1 MSGQHYG
8 MHCITMQTIPINR
21 SLRNYNVLQSKEN
34 LKRQVR
40 EIMDKD
46 FVVLDQST
54 SIIEAAKTMKK
65 NGVSSI
71 LVEDSNS
78 DIIGIVTERD
88 ILYRVV
94 AEAKGIFKVSI
105 GRIMTSPLITIGTDT
120 TCIDAIVIM
129 RKKGLR
135 RLPVIDDGKTVGV
148 VTLMSLVGS
157 TPSRN
162 IDLVELEISTRQL
175 ERSIR
180 CPYCQSE
187 FNDKIDLSSHIDRI
201 HLGSG
206 LLEGNL
212 RNWE

>member
-1 MSGQHYG
+1 

-21 SLRNYNVLQSKEN
+21 SLGNYNLLQSKEN

-65 NGVSSI
+65 KGVSSI

-78 DIIGIVTERD
+78 DIIGIVSERD

-105 GRIMTSPLITIGTDT
+105 GRIMSSPLITIGTDT

-129 RKKGLR
+129 RKKG
-135 RLPVIDDGKTVGV
+135 
-148 VTLMSLVGS
+148 
-157 TPSRN
+157 
-162 IDLVELEISTRQL
+162 
-175 ERSIR
+175 
-180 CPYCQSE
+180 
-187 FNDKIDLSSHIDRI
+187 
-201 HLGSG
+201 
-206 LLEGNL
+206 
-212 RNWE
+212 